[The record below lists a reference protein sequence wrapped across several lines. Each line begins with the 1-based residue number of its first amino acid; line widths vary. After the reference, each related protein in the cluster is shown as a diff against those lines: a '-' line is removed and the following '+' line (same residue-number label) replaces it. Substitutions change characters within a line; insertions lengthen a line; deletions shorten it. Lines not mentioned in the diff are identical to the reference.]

1 MPRDM
6 DLEQWKDALVTA
18 CKFGEEEQARALV
31 LQSGPRKVRALLEAM
46 LEDEDGLV
54 RQAAAFGL
62 GELGGSTSARR
73 LKQQLVREEARGDY
87 DGASVAE
94 AITQALGRLKDASA
108 RSSLIRRLQRLSIG
122 AMDPADMCT
131 LARALWRRR
140 HPELLPPVRKALE
153 QLTPAPPTALHGLLV
168 LLERSPEE
176 LRVWAQDMSIS
187 TGLKEEVLS
196 VLAEEI
202 PDALVSTLP
211 SFISTAQAFLE
222 TTERGEGEVSS
233 YHQALL
239 SLLLRHKEHVLPLL
253 SPETRSELRAL
264 ARMLVADTALINCA
278 IRAAALLRDVGSPE
292 DADVLLAHRP
302 AEPILA
308 KVFDDA
314 AQALRNAPGG
324 RQG

>member
-18 CKFGEEEQARALV
+18 CKLGEEEQARALV
-31 LQSGPRKVRALLEAM
+31 LQPGPRKARALLETM

-73 LKQQLVREEARGDY
+73 LEQQLVREEARGDY
-87 DGASVAE
+87 DGGSVAE

-108 RSSLIRRLQRLSIG
+108 RSSLIRRLQRLSVG

-140 HPELLPPVRKALE
+140 HPELLPPVRKALA

-176 LRVWAQDMSIS
+176 LRMWAQDMSIS
-187 TGLKEEVLS
+187 AGLKEEVLS
-196 VLAEEI
+196 VLTEDL
-202 PDALVSTLP
+202 PDALISTLP
-211 SFISTAQAFLE
+211 SFISTAKALLE
-222 TTERGEGEVSS
+222 TTASEERAISS
-233 YHQALL
+233 YSQELL
-239 SLLLRHKEHVLPLL
+239 SLLLRHREHLLPLL

-264 ARMLVADTALINCA
+264 AQALVAATPLINCA
-278 IRAAALLRDVGSPE
+278 IRAAVLLQYVGSPE
-292 DADVLLAHRP
+292 DADLILAHRP

-308 KVFDDA
+308 KVFNDA
-314 AQALRNAPGG
+314 AQALRNAPNG
-324 RQG
+324 RSG